1 MVRRYTWML
10 CVAIL
15 CLLWLSNSLT
25 HTTAAATPVA
35 TPALT
40 LLQDDDAES
49 SDADEDKSDE
59 SGEDKAE
66 EEKEEAEVEAAFKP
80 TAGSL
85 SYLKI
90 GLIVLFFIP
99 WVRYVDSINRD
110 TLEFGNKLQL
120 EPEIWNCLLYTSDAA
135 DE

>member
-49 SDADEDKSDE
+49 SDADEDKSVE
-59 SGEDKAE
+59 SGEDEAE
-66 EEKEEAEVEAAFKP
+66 EEKEEAAFKP

-90 GLIVLFFIP
+90 GLSPVLHTMGP
-99 WVRYVDSINRD
+99 VRRFDQPRHNGVREQTPARTGD
-110 TLEFGNKLQL
+110 LESDFGR
-120 EPEIWNCLLYTSDAA
+120 
-135 DE
+135 